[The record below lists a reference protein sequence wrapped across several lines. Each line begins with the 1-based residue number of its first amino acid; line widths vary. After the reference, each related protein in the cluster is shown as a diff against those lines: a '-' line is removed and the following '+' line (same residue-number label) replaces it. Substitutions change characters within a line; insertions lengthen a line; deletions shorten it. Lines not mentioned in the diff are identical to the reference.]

1 MKKAGNKKKARPVGS
16 ERACR
21 GCGKTIKEMRASA
34 PFGLV
39 GRWSVMVED
48 AIHMRCSQGC
58 EYHGAVGFE
67 RIEGILRAVAAAVI
81 AKPSRL
87 APEEIR
93 FLQGRLD
100 LEAQALARRLGVTAG
115 TLSRWEN
122 GHEPIG
128 KTPEALLRTL
138 VALHERDH
146 AAFDPAVLEH
156 IDFKDGAPVRLTLR
170 QGASGRWQRVAA

>member
-1 MKKAGNKKKARPVGS
+1 MKKAANRKTAR
-16 ERACR
+16 RASAGRRCR
-21 GCGKTIKEMRASA
+21 GCDALVKETRAPA

-39 GRWSVMVED
+39 GQWSVTVED
-48 AIHMRCSQGC
+48 AIHMTCTNDC
-58 EYHGAVGFE
+58 EYNGAIAYE
-67 RIEGILRAVAAAVI
+67 RVEDILRAVATAVI
-81 AKPSRL
+81 AKRSRL

-93 FLQGRLD
+93 FLQGRLE
-100 LEAQALARRLGVTAG
+100 LEAQVLARRLGVTAG

-146 AAFDPAVLEH
+146 ATFDPAILEH
-156 IDFKDGAPVRLTLR
+156 IDPKDGKPLRLTLR
-170 QGASGRWQRVAA
+170 RSASGRWERVAA